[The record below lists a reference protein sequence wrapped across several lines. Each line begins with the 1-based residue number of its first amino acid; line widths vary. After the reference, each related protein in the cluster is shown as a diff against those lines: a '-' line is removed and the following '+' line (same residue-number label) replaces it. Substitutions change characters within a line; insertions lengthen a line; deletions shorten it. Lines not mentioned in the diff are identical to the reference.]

1 VTTNLTSSDLTELAE
16 WIKQRAEHYGF
27 QQAGIANCDVDDDA
41 DHLAEWL
48 KLGYQGSMSWLQK
61 HAELRRNPAQLHPG
75 TARVI
80 SLRMNYLSD
89 TIDNSIATL
98 DHDSKAY
105 ISRYALG
112 RDYHK
117 LIRKRLQQLSSEI
130 EERIGPFGYRG
141 FVDSAPVLEKALA
154 RNTGIGWLGKHTLL
168 LNREAGSWF
177 FLGEIYTDLALP
189 VDKAYGGK
197 HCGSCTSCIDVCPT
211 QAIVAPMKLDARR
224 CISYLTIENK
234 GSIPVEFRKPMGNR
248 VFGCDDC
255 QLFCPWNKYAKPS
268 GEVDFQPRHQ
278 LDSTD
283 LATLFAWTEEEFDTN
298 TQGMAIRRPGYQGWL
313 RNLAVGLGN
322 ADTST
327 DVIDALSA
335 RRGDAGEMLAEHI
348 DWALAQHSQTTKGPH

>member
-1 VTTNLTSSDLTELAE
+1 MTTNFDAIQLTELAE
-16 WIKQRAEHYGF
+16 WIKLRAGHYGF
-27 QQAGIANCDVDDDA
+27 QQAGITHCNVDEDANFLED
-41 DHLAEWL
+41 WL
-48 KLGYQGSMSWLQK
+48 KKGYQGSMNWLEQ
-61 HAELRRNPAQLHPG
+61 HADLRRNPAQLHPG

-89 TIDNSIATL
+89 TLENSVSTL
-98 DHDSKAY
+98 DHHSKAY

-117 LIRKRLQQLSSEI
+117 LMRKRLQQFCSDI

-154 RNTGIGWLGKHTLL
+154 RNAGIGWLGKHTLL
-168 LNREAGSWF
+168 LNRESGSWF

-189 VDKAYGGK
+189 VDKEYGGQ

-211 QAIVAPMKLDARR
+211 AAIIAPMKLDARR

-234 GSIPVEFRKPMGNR
+234 GPIPLEFRKPMGNR

-255 QLFCPWNKYAKPS
+255 QLFCPWNKYAKIS
-268 GEVDFQPRHQ
+268 GETDFQPRHQ
-278 LDSTD
+278 LNSAD
-283 LATLFAWTEEEFDTN
+283 LIALFHWTEEDFDNN
-298 TQGMAIRRPGYQGWL
+298 TQGMAIRRSGYQGWL

-322 ADTST
+322 AATT
-327 DVIDALSA
+327 DAIVQALLL
-335 RRGDAGEMLAEHI
+335 RRQTANQMLAEHI
-348 DWALAQHSQTTKGPH
+348 DWALEQHQTD